1 MKKLNLIIVGILLSS
16 LMYAQDTLK
25 VKSEIKSV
33 IVYKEGA
40 QIKREADQQ
49 IEKGRTTVILSG
61 LTSGL
66 DMNTIKVSAN
76 KDITV
81 VSVLHRFNY
90 MNKDKSTKKIDVLSE
105 GLESLVDSTDLYK
118 KFLIVL
124 RDEKS
129 LFQVNKSIGG
139 TQNGVDIENLKA
151 TAEFY
156 RSRMKEIELEILFCN
171 NKIKAFNK
179 DIIKISRQLNEL
191 NVKKEFT
198 TSDIEVVLASKTKQ
212 KAELEFEYFIKQ
224 AGWKPYYDIR
234 VTDVNEPVKMIY
246 KAKIFQNTDIDWKE
260 VKLTLS
266 TGNPSVS
273 GIKPILNPYVASQ
286 NNYYRGTATGYNET
300 YAGYIRGKVTDD
312 TGDALPGTSIL
323 VKGTTTGTMTD
334 GNGNYTINA
343 PFGSK
348 LVYSYIAMET
358 VEQEVKFSEMNM
370 RLAPSSEALEEIV
383 VSALGVSRDKK
394 SIGYSVQTISG
405 DQLMGRV
412 SNSYSGSTGSSSR
425 VVLRG
430 SSSTN
435 HFKSVQKNIIPLNLK
450 SNTTNREFVI
460 DIPYTIN
467 SDNKEYDVM
476 MTEFDLKGSYEYH
489 TVPKLSESVY
499 LTALITDWQ
508 DYGMLN
514 GAANVFFKETFTGKT
529 FLDLEI
535 MKDTLSLSLGIDNDV
550 IVKRVQIKEFT
561 KSRNLG
567 TTKKESRAWK
577 ISVKNMKKY
586 PIDLIVEDQLPIT
599 QNNKI
604 KIDKI
609 EISEAEEDEENGELR
624 WKLNLKPTETKE
636 LLLKYAVKYPSYLN
650 VVID

>member
-1 MKKLNLIIVGILLSS
+1 MRKLNLIIAGILLSS
-16 LMYAQDTLK
+16 LMFAQDTVK
-25 VKSEIKSV
+25 VKSEIESV

-40 QIKREADQQ
+40 QIKREAERM
-49 IEKGRTTVILSG
+49 IEKGRTTIILSG
-61 LTSGL
+61 MTSGL

-76 KDITV
+76 KGIIV

-105 GLESLVDSTDLYK
+105 NLESLVDSTDLYK

-171 NKIKAFNK
+171 NKIKSFNK

-198 TSDIEVVLASKTKQ
+198 TSDIEVVLASKIKQ

-266 TGNPSVS
+266 TGNPSIS

-343 PFGSK
+343 PYGSK
-348 LVYSYIAMET
+348 LVY
-358 VEQEVKFSEMNM
+358 
-370 RLAPSSEALEEIV
+370 
-383 VSALGVSRDKK
+383 
-394 SIGYSVQTISG
+394 
-405 DQLMGRV
+405 
-412 SNSYSGSTGSSSR
+412 
-425 VVLRG
+425 
-430 SSSTN
+430 
-435 HFKSVQKNIIPLNLK
+435 
-450 SNTTNREFVI
+450 
-460 DIPYTIN
+460 
-467 SDNKEYDVM
+467 
-476 MTEFDLKGSYEYH
+476 
-489 TVPKLSESVY
+489 
-499 LTALITDWQ
+499 
-508 DYGMLN
+508 
-514 GAANVFFKETFTGKT
+514 
-529 FLDLEI
+529 
-535 MKDTLSLSLGIDNDV
+535 
-550 IVKRVQIKEFT
+550 
-561 KSRNLG
+561 
-567 TTKKESRAWK
+567 
-577 ISVKNMKKY
+577 
-586 PIDLIVEDQLPIT
+586 
-599 QNNKI
+599 
-604 KIDKI
+604 
-609 EISEAEEDEENGELR
+609 
-624 WKLNLKPTETKE
+624 
-636 LLLKYAVKYPSYLN
+636 
-650 VVID
+650 

>member
-1 MKKLNLIIVGILLSS
+1 MKKTKLIILGILISGVLS
-16 LMYAQDTLK
+16 AQDT
-25 VKSEIKSV
+25 VKLESTIKSV
-33 IVYKEGA
+33 IVYREGA
-40 QIKREADQQ
+40 QIKRTVDKD
-49 IEKGRTTVILSG
+49 IEKGRTTVVLTG
-61 LTSGL
+61 MTSGL
-66 DMNTIKVSAN
+66 DINTIKVSAN
-76 KDITV
+76 KGITV
-81 VSVLHRFNY
+81 VSVLHRFNF
-90 MNKDKSTKKIDVLSE
+90 MNKDQSNRKIDVLSE
-105 GLESLVDSTDLYK
+105 DLEGLTDSTDLYR

-124 RDEKS
+124 NDEKS
-129 LFQVNKSIGG
+129 LLQTNKSIGG
-139 TQNGVDIENLKA
+139 SQNGVNIENLKA

-198 TSDIEVVLASKTKQ
+198 TSDIVVVLASKTKQ

-234 VTDVNEPVKMIY
+234 VTDVNEPVKMVY

-300 YAGYIRGKVTDD
+300 YAGYIRGKISDD
-312 TGDALPGTSIL
+312 SGESLPGVSVL

-334 GNGNYTINA
+334 ANGNYTIHA
-343 PFGSK
+343 PLGSE
-348 LVYSYIAMET
+348 LVYSYIGMQT
-358 VEQEVKFSEMNM
+358 VEQAVKSSEMNM
-370 RLAPSSEALEEIV
+370 RLSSSNESIDEV
-383 VSALGVSRDKK
+383 VVTALGVSREKK
-394 SIGYSVQTISG
+394 SIGYAVQTISG
-405 DQLMGRV
+405 DELMGHV
-412 SNSYSGSTGSSSR
+412 SAVNNSYGSNSRMNNKDSYSGAIDFES
-425 VVLRG
+425 
-430 SSSTN
+430 N
-435 HFKSVQKNIIPLNLK
+435 YKNVIPLNMK

-460 DIPYTIN
+460 DITYTIR

-476 MTEFDLKGSYEYH
+476 MTEFDLKGDYEYRS
-489 TVPKLSESVY
+489 VPKLSESVY

-529 FLDLEI
+529 YLDLEI

-550 IVKRVQIKEFT
+550 IVKREQMKEFSQS
-561 KSRNLG
+561 KNLG
-567 TTKKESRAWK
+567 SIIKESRAWK
-577 ISVKNMKKY
+577 ISVKNMKQY
-586 PIDLIVEDQLPIT
+586 PINLIIEDQMPIT

-604 KIDKI
+604 KVDNL
-609 EISEAEEDEENGELR
+609 ETSEAKEDPETGQLEWR
-624 WKLNLKPTETKE
+624 LNMKPSETKE
-636 LLLKYAVKYPSYLN
+636 LILKYAVKYPANLN